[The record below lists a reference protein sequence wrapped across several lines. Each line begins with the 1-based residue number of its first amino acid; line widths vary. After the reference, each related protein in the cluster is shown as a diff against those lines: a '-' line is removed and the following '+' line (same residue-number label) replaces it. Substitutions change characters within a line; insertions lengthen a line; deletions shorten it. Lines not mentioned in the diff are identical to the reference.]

1 MAGSVAGARGRSKVT
16 GQQAEARQAGPGPQ
30 PDNNLPAQPG
40 KSTTPQKRTTPKDAY
55 TQEGRKASALL
66 MDDKRISILNNNIQ
80 SLNHFINQ
88 NYLEKL
94 SACDIVPVEGDTED
108 HSSVSAYQIS
118 RLMLNPKEST
128 YEKLVSL
135 YASLG
140 KSPAAAAI
148 IVKSD
153 GLSTSVYICAKS
165 YGDADKIKAT
175 SRLLK
180 DGFLAQFP
188 GSQLVPLSPDKTN
201 ELMDAIVGRPSESYV
216 RSVSIMPSR
225 RDEERQNHGLELSAQ
240 GLEKFIDSMSR
251 KDKGEPRGKKYTAIF
266 LAQPVAQSEVETCK
280 LAYEQLYTLLSPF
293 AKESVS
299 YSENESDATNYSM
312 SVNMSKSISK
322 SISNSYGTSHTYGTS
337 SGESGQAGFF
347 SGGSM
352 WNSGT
357 NKSEGTTTNRGD
369 TEGTTTTDGSTDSE
383 GTTKTVGQSRTIS
396 LNREIKTVQS
406 CMKRLDAEI
415 QRIEDN
421 RCFGLWS
428 CCCYVI
434 SDTLET
440 ATMASTSLQAL
451 MAGDAEYGSNS
462 YNNFWIG
469 KTDKADVENILL
481 YLSNM
486 QHPLIRLPNFQNSE
500 VGEQIVSPTMMVSG
514 RDLPTLLSLPQRSV
528 QGMQVLSMAEFG
540 RNFPREFNPI
550 GQKRIEFGNVI
561 HMGEE
566 ESTQMIFNL
575 DSFAS
580 HCFICGASGSG
591 KSNTTY
597 NLLNEFYKKN
607 IPFLVIEPAKGE
619 YKTEFGGMKDMQV
632 FTAKP
637 DAFRM
642 LAINP
647 FEFHPAVHIS
657 EHLTNLLSVVQTC
670 WPLFGAAPAMLKQ
683 AFEDAYIACGWDLE
697 LSERIVRV
705 GREFP
710 TFQDV
715 LIAVDRII
723 ESSDYGNESKGEYKG
738 ALTMRIKML
747 TNGFE
752 GRIFRN
758 PKGIPDADLFDKNAI
773 VDLSSIG
780 SAETRSL
787 IMGILIIKLREYR
800 YATQTSVNSG
810 LKHVTVLEEAHNIL
824 KRCSHE
830 SSQDSANVQ
839 GASVEMLVNCI
850 AEMRSCG
857 EGMMIIDQSPS
868 AVDEAALKN
877 TAIKIVM
884 RLPEKNDCEAIGA
897 TLSLREDQI
906 PELSRLD
913 IGTAAVF
920 HVGWSETVLGRMGA
934 IWKNMPEYATFHIIP
949 KAVERNHVLRVK
961 GALAQWLA
969 EQICEKNWDELAS
982 MNPLRKYITKFRAG
996 NYASSYNDLLWQDTF
1011 LQLNQ
1016 FITDLKL
1023 RFGNLEELEENTTII
1038 REIKKMYGVF
1048 LREFLQ
1054 IDGLFKIYP
1063 LKIDNFKKEHMSE
1076 PTDKDSKKD
1085 STAQKPRDVRILTW
1099 YLNLDKK
1106 QIKNINDWWEGFSEA
1121 LSKYLLMPIQAN
1133 AAKLNW
1139 SANTMSSEYIV
1150 TAVKAILI
1158 SYAREY
1164 TQEHRGDE
1172 AYIYEAAYNR
1182 LVKTTFKGKE

>member
-1 MAGSVAGARGRSKVT
+1 MAGVAGARGTSRAT
-16 GQQAEARQAGPGPQ
+16 GERAESRQLVPGGNNR
-30 PDNNLPAQPG
+30 DNLPAQPNQS
-40 KSTTPQKRTTPKDAY
+40 STSPQKGKIKNAMTS
-55 TQEGRKASALL
+55 EGRKASTLL
-66 MDDKRISILNNNIQ
+66 MDEKRISLLNSNIQ
-80 SLNHFINQ
+80 SLNYFINQ
-88 NYLEKL
+88 NFLERL
-94 SACDIVPVEGDTED
+94 SACDVVPMIGDTED
-108 HSSVSAYQIS
+108 HSSISAFEIS

-135 YASLG
+135 YAALG
-140 KSPAAAAI
+140 KSPATVAI
-148 IVKSD
+148 IIQSD
-153 GLSTSVYICAKS
+153 GISTHLYICAKS
-165 YGDADKIKAT
+165 NGDEDRVKAT
-175 SRLLK
+175 SQLLK

-188 GSQLVPLSPDKTN
+188 GSQLSRLSPDKADQ
-201 ELMDAIVGRPSESYV
+201 LMDSLVGQPRDQYV

-225 RDEERQNHGLELSAQ
+225 REEEKQNNGFELSAQ

-251 KDKGEPRGKKYTAIF
+251 KDRNSKVGKRYTAVF
-266 LAQPVAQSEVETCK
+266 LAQPVQQTEIEACK
-280 LAYEQLYTLLSPF
+280 MGYEQLYTLLSPF

-337 SGESGQAGFF
+337 SGQSGESGFF
-347 SGGSM
+347 SSGSM

-357 NKSEGTTTNRGD
+357 STSEGTSSSTAESQSTNVTDGSSD
-369 TEGTTTTDGSTDSE
+369 TEGTT
-383 GTTKTVGQSRTIS
+383 KTAGKSKTIT
-396 LNREIKTVQS
+396 LNREIKTVQT

-421 RCFGLWS
+421 RCFGLWN

-440 ATMASTSLQAL
+440 ATMASSSLQAL
-451 MAGDAEYGSNS
+451 MTGDADYGSNS

-469 KTDKADVENILL
+469 KSDELDVKNILL

-486 QHPLIRLPNFQNSE
+486 QHPLLKLPNPANSD

-514 RDLPTLLSLPQRSV
+514 RDLPTLLSLPARSV
-528 QGMQVLSMAEFG
+528 QGLQVLTMAEFG
-540 RNFPREFNPI
+540 RNFPKEFNPS

-566 ESTQMIFNL
+566 ESTQMVFNL

-597 NLLNEFYKKN
+597 NLLNEFYKRH

-637 DAFRM
+637 DGFRM
-642 LAINP
+642 LSLNP

-683 AFEDAYIACGWDLE
+683 AFEDAYVACGWDLE
-697 LSERIVRV
+697 LSERIVRI
-705 GREFP
+705 GHEFP
-710 TFQDV
+710 TFADV
-715 LIAVDRII
+715 LLAVDRII
-723 ESSDYGNESKGEYKG
+723 DESDYGKESKGEYKG
-738 ALTMRIKML
+738 ALTMRIQML

-752 GRIFRN
+752 GRIFGN
-758 PKGIPDADLFDKNAI
+758 PKGIPDVDLFDKNAV
-773 VDLSSIG
+773 VDLSAIG

-800 YATQTSVNSG
+800 YATQTTANSG
-810 LKHVTVLEEAHNIL
+810 LKHITVLEEAHNIL

-830 SSQDSANVQ
+830 TSQDSANVQ

-857 EGMMIIDQSPS
+857 EGIMIIDQSPS

-877 TAIKIVM
+877 TAVKIVM

-897 TLSLREDQI
+897 TLSLRDDQI

-913 IGTAAVF
+913 VGTAAVF

-934 IWKNMPEYATFHIIP
+934 IWKDTDEYAKFHINP
-949 KAVERNHVLRVK
+949 KPIERNHVLRVK
-961 GALAQWLA
+961 GAIVQWLS
-969 EQICEKNWDELAS
+969 ERVCEKNWDELSNMAG
-982 MNPLRKYITKFRAG
+982 LRSFITKFRAA
-996 NYASSYNDLLWQDTF
+996 NYAPSYNENLWTDTVM
-1011 LQLNQ
+1011 QLNQ
-1016 FITDLKL
+1016 FINDLKIS
-1023 RFGNLEELEENTTII
+1023 FGDLSELEDTADNSRTI
-1038 REIKKMYGVF
+1038 KLMFGGF
-1048 LREFLQ
+1048 LRNFLQ

-1063 LKIDNFKKEHMSE
+1063 LKIDNFKKERLSGQNKKE
-1076 PTDKDSKKD
+1076 TSPNNAEKQAPKSLTWWTNLGKKD
-1085 STAQKPRDVRILTW
+1085 ISV
-1099 YLNLDKK
+1099 
-1106 QIKNINDWWEGFSEA
+1106 INAWWSEFSLA
-1121 LSKYLLMPIQAN
+1121 ASKYMLMPIQAN
-1133 AAKLNW
+1133 AQRLNW
-1139 SANTMSSEYIV
+1139 PSNTMSSDYAI
-1150 TAVKAILI
+1150 TAIKSILI
-1158 SYAREY
+1158 SFAKQY
-1164 TQEHRGDE
+1164 TNEHIGDE
-1172 AYIYEAAYNR
+1172 AWKYQAAYHY
-1182 LVKTTFKGKE
+1182 LVKTVFKGRD

>member
-1 MAGSVAGARGRSKVT
+1 MAGGVAGAKGNSRVT
-16 GQQAEARQAGPGPQ
+16 GQQAETRQALPGSQ
-30 PDNNLPAQPG
+30 AGSSLPAQPG
-40 KSTTPQKRTTPKDAY
+40 TPASPQKRTTAKDAY

-80 SLNHFINQ
+80 SLNHYINQ

-94 SACDIVPVEGDTED
+94 SACDVVPVEGDTED
-108 HSSVSAYQIS
+108 HSSISAYEVS

-148 IVKSD
+148 IIKSD
-153 GLSTSVYICAKS
+153 GISTHVYICAKS
-165 YGDADKIKAT
+165 YGDSDKIKAT

-188 GSQLVPLSPDKTN
+188 GSQLISLTPDKTD
-201 ELMDAIVGRPSESYV
+201 ELMDAIVGQPSDSYV

-225 RDEERQNHGLELSAQ
+225 REEERQNHGLELSAQ

-251 KDKGEPRGKKYTAIF
+251 KEKGEPRGKKYTTVF
-266 LAQPVAQSEVETCK
+266 LAQPVAQAEIEACK

-312 SVNMSKSISK
+312 SINMSKSISK

-337 SGESGQAGFF
+337 SGQSGQAGFF
-347 SGGSM
+347 SSGSM
-352 WNSGT
+352 WNSGS
-357 NKSEGTTTNRGD
+357 NKSEGTTTSSSD
-369 TEGTTTTDGSTDSE
+369 TDGTTTTDGSTDSE
-383 GTTKTVGQSRTIS
+383 GTTKTAGKSRTIS

-415 QRIEDN
+415 QRIEEN
-421 RCFGLWS
+421 RCFGLWN

-451 MAGDAEYGSNS
+451 MTGDAEYGSNS

-469 KTDKADVENILL
+469 KTDKDDVENILL

-486 QHPLIRLPNFQNSE
+486 QHPLLRLPNFQNSE

-514 RDLPTLLSLPQRSV
+514 RDLPTLLNLPQRSV
-528 QGMQVLSMAEFG
+528 QGMQVLTMAEFG
-540 RNFPREFNPI
+540 RNFPREFNPV

-597 NLLNEFYKKN
+597 NLLNELHKRN

-637 DAFRM
+637 DGFRM

-697 LSERIVRV
+697 LSERIVRT

-715 LIAVDRII
+715 LTAVDRII
-723 ESSDYGNESKGEYKG
+723 ESSDYGKESKGEYKG

-758 PKGIPDADLFDKNAI
+758 PRGIPDADLFDKNAV

-800 YATQTSVNSG
+800 YATQTSANSG

-934 IWKNMPEYATFHIIP
+934 IWKNTPEYASFHIVP
-949 KAVERNHVLRVK
+949 TPVERTHTLRVK
-961 GALAQWLA
+961 GTLTQWIA

-982 MNPLRKYITKFRAG
+982 MNSLRKFITKFRAG
-996 NYASSYNDLLWQDTF
+996 NYAPTFNDHLWQDTI

-1023 RFGNLEELEENTTII
+1023 RFGDLAELEDSVANT
-1038 REIKKMYGVF
+1038 REIKKMFGTF
-1048 LREFLQ
+1048 LRDFLQ

-1063 LKIDNFKKEHMSE
+1063 LQLEDFKKDKMSK
-1076 PTDKDSKKD
+1076 PLDSEAKKD
-1085 STAQKPRDVRILTW
+1085 SATPKAKDQQILNW
-1099 YLNLDKK
+1099 YLNLNKK
-1106 QIKNINDWWEGFSEA
+1106 QITAINDWWNGFSEA
-1121 LSKYLLMPIQAN
+1121 LSKYLLMPVQAN

-1139 SANTMSSEYIV
+1139 SANTMSSDYVYTVVKVILFSYAKEYI
-1150 TAVKAILI
+1150 L
-1158 SYAREY
+1158 SH
-1164 TQEHRGDE
+1164 QGDE
-1172 AYIYEAAYNR
+1172 GWMYKAAYDR
-1182 LVKTTFKGKE
+1182 LTKTTFKGKE

>member
-1 MAGSVAGARGRSKVT
+1 MTGGVAGAKGNSRVT
-16 GQQAEARQAGPGPQ
+16 GQQAETRHALTSSQAGS
-30 PDNNLPAQPG
+30 NLPTQPETNA
-40 KSTTPQKRTTPKDAY
+40 SPQKRKTANDAY

-80 SLNHFINQ
+80 SLNHYINQ

-94 SACDIVPVEGDTED
+94 SACHVVPVAGDTED
-108 HSSVSAYQIS
+108 HSSISAYEVS
-118 RLMLNPKEST
+118 RLMLNSKEST

-148 IVKSD
+148 IIKSD
-153 GLSTSVYICAKS
+153 GISTHVYICAKS
-165 YGDADKIKAT
+165 NGDSDKTKAT

-188 GSQLVPLSPDKTN
+188 GSQLISLSPDKTD
-201 ELMDAIVGRPSESYV
+201 ELMDTIVGQPLDSYV

-225 RDEERQNHGLELSAQ
+225 REEERQNYGLELSAQ

-251 KDKGEPRGKKYTAIF
+251 KEKGEYRGKKYTAVF
-266 LAQPVAQSEVETCK
+266 LAQPVAQAEIEACK

-312 SVNMSKSISK
+312 SINMSKSISK

-337 SGESGQAGFF
+337 SGESGQAGLFN
-347 SGGSM
+347 SGSM
-352 WNSGT
+352 WNSGS
-357 NKSEGTTTNRGD
+357 NKSEGTTSSNSD
-369 TEGTTTTDGSTDSE
+369 TEGTTKTDGSTDTE
-383 GTTKTVGQSRTIS
+383 GTTKTVGKSRTIS
-396 LNREIKTVQS
+396 LNREIKTVQT

-415 QRIEDN
+415 QRIEEN
-421 RCFGLWS
+421 RCFGLWN

-440 ATMASTSLQAL
+440 ATMASTSIQTL
-451 MAGDAEYGSNS
+451 MTGDAEYGSNS

-469 KTDKADVENILL
+469 KADKDDVKNILL

-486 QHPLIRLPNFQNSE
+486 QHPLLRLPNFQNSD

-514 RDLPTLLSLPQRSV
+514 RDLPTLLNLPQRSV
-528 QGMQVLSMAEFG
+528 QGMQVLTMAEFG
-540 RNFPREFNPI
+540 RNFPREFNPV

-597 NLLNEFYKKN
+597 NLLNELHKRN

-637 DAFRM
+637 DEFRM

-647 FEFHPAVHIS
+647 FEFHPSVHIS

-683 AFEDAYIACGWDLE
+683 AFEEAYIACGWDLE
-697 LSERIVRV
+697 LSERIVRE

-710 TFQDV
+710 TFLDV
-715 LIAVDRII
+715 LTAVDRII
-723 ESSDYGNESKGEYKG
+723 ESSDYGKESKGEYKG

-758 PKGIPDADLFDKNAI
+758 PRGIPDADLFDKNAI

-800 YATQTSVNSG
+800 YATQTSANSG

-934 IWKNMPEYATFHIIP
+934 IWKNTPEYTLFHVAP
-949 KAVERNHVLRVK
+949 TPVERNHTLRVK
-961 GALAQWLA
+961 GALTQWIA

-982 MNPLRKYITKFRAG
+982 MDSLRKFITKFRAG
-996 NYASSYNDLLWQDTF
+996 NYAPTFNENLWQDTI

-1016 FITDLKL
+1016 FVSDLKL
-1023 RFGNLEELEENTTII
+1023 CFGDLAELEDNDSNT
-1038 REIKKMYGVF
+1038 RKIKKMFGTF

-1054 IDGLFKIYP
+1054 VDGLFKIYP
-1063 LKIDNFKKEHMSE
+1063 LNINHFTKKEMS
-1076 PTDKDSKKD
+1076 KSLDSNEKKD
-1085 STAQKPRDVRILTW
+1085 PAVSKPKEAKKTEW

-1106 QIKNINDWWEGFSEA
+1106 QISDINKWWGGFSEA
-1121 LSKYLLMPIQAN
+1121 LSKYLLMPVQAN

-1139 SANTMSSEYIV
+1139 SANTMSSDYIYTV
-1150 TAVKAILI
+1150 VKVILS
-1158 SYAREY
+1158 SYAKEY
-1164 TQEHRGDE
+1164 ALEHNGDK
-1172 AYIYEAAYNR
+1172 AWQYQAAYDR
-1182 LVKTTFKGKE
+1182 LTKTTFKGKE